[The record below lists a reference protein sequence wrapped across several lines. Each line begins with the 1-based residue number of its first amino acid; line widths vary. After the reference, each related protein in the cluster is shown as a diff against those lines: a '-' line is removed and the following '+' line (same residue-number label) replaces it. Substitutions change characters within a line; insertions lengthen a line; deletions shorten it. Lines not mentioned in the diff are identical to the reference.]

1 MHPYLVWFGIFPF
14 FFGVVCVRVCGF
26 GDIHTQLTGIQID
39 STMTD
44 NVENKDSM
52 ITAYTRISPDSSDLR
67 FIKIVKFQHHV
78 DKTLTSIPFPSPL
91 PNNTSAS
98 NHINLKHLMIKQ
110 YNWERKLCNDCIM

>member
-1 MHPYLVWFGIFPF
+1 
-14 FFGVVCVRVCGF
+14 
-26 GDIHTQLTGIQID
+26 
-39 STMTD
+39 MTD

-78 DKTLTSIPFPSPL
+78 DKTPTSIPFPSPL

-98 NHINLKHLMIKQ
+98 NHINLKTSDDKK
-110 YNWERKLCNDCIM
+110 YNWERKLCNDCIMLGFYLEM